1 MTNATLYQA
10 LNELLNDRFS
20 NKMSVLEQHSVDE
33 SWHKGRAPQGVC
45 YPINN
50 GVSTVLTPPYTF
62 SNDSSIVFI
71 PRDNIPTGG

>member
-45 YPINN
+45 YPKCLSAAL
-50 GVSTVLTPPYTF
+50 GALGELRPRQVP
-62 SNDSSIVFI
+62 SSPALWSILISFVA
-71 PRDNIPTGG
+71 